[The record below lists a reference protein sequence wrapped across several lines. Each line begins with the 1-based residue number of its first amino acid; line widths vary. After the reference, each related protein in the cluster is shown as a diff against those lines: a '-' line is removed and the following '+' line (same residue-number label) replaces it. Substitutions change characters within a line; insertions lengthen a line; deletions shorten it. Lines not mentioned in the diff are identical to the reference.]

1 MKYEPRFRL
10 LGLIFVILSS
20 LGLFLSLS
28 GIVVTWALRPRL
40 QSTGQALLGS
50 IEEIVITTEKSLQ
63 ILDSSIVLSQDNLV
77 IISSTLENLE
87 ETFDNI
93 SNSLFLSSS
102 LIGDD
107 LKLTVVDTQV
117 AISSASSSAKLIDD
131 TLAIIA
137 AIPLLGARYQPDV
150 PLNISLERVAGQM
163 SGIPDALQNIE
174 ENMVETTANVNTLKS
189 DISDLASNI
198 NEFDDDLEDAQV
210 VIAEYLGTIQ
220 DLQSLI
226 NSTQNQI
233 NRYLMIMS
241 FLISG
246 IFILLG
252 ISQIN
257 IFMQGI
263 IFLKGQQHV
272 VNLAD
277 IQRK

>member
-20 LGLFLSLS
+20 LGLFFSLS

-93 SNSLFLSSS
+93 SDSLILSSS

-174 ENMVETTANVNTLKS
+174 ENMVETTANVDTLKS
-189 DISDLASNI
+189 DISDLAGNI
-198 NEFDDDLEDAQV
+198 NEFDDDLQDAQE
-210 VIAEYLGTIQ
+210 VIADYLGTIQ

>member
-1 MKYEPRFRL
+1 MKYEPKFRL

-40 QSTGQALLGS
+40 QSTAQALLGS

-93 SNSLFLSSS
+93 SDSLILSSS

-189 DISDLASNI
+189 DISDLAGNI
-198 NEFDDDLEDAQV
+198 NAFDDDLQDAQE
-210 VIAEYLGTIQ
+210 VIADYLGTIQ